1 MIAEFIDPAIL
12 GFILVGIMLFA
23 IFVGFPISFTL
34 IFLGFVLES
43 IKRGERGMD
52 TTWMPYMWP
61 IKTCLLVGIVFLI
74 IQGFS
79 ELLKSYWAAKKGQW
93 PGEEK

>member
-1 MIAEFIDPAIL
+1 
-12 GFILVGIMLFA
+12 
-23 IFVGFPISFTL
+23 
-34 IFLGFVLES
+34 
-43 IKRGERGMD
+43 MD

-61 IKTCLLVGIVFLI
+61 IKTCLLVGIIFLI

-93 PGEEK
+93 PGEEKK